1 MPKSATVNRPTP
13 FKESSD
19 KAVAQNAKQIV
30 WVSIYEDSKS
40 SSATTDR
47 MRQMAAKV
55 TQVPTLVASLL
66 TQGLGF
72 NRASIFKKRGF

>member
-19 KAVAQNAKQIV
+19 KAVTQNAKQIV
-30 WVSIYEDSKS
+30 WASIYEDSKS

-47 MRQMAAKV
+47 MRQMAAK
-55 TQVPTLVASLL
+55 TTFKNLPKQIWLFALSKKPPTFWGSS
-66 TQGLGF
+66 
-72 NRASIFKKRGF
+72 R

>member
-19 KAVAQNAKQIV
+19 KAVTQNAKQIV

-47 MRQMAAKV
+47 MRQMAAKNSS
-55 TQVPTLVASLL
+55 PHPRRFALHSEILIKAGKL
-66 TQGLGF
+66 
-72 NRASIFKKRGF
+72 

>member
-19 KAVAQNAKQIV
+19 KAVTQNAKQIV

-47 MRQMAAKV
+47 MRQMAAKEI
-55 TQVPTLVASLL
+55 TNYELRITNGASQF
-66 TQGLGF
+66 TYF
-72 NRASIFKKRGF
+72 NTIQH